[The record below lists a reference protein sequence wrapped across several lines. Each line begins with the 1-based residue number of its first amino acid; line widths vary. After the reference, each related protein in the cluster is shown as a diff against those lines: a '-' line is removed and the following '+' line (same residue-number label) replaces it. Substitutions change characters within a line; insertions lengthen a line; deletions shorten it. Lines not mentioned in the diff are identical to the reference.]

1 MIVSFFLALHNG
13 MESIFKMQIQVQ
25 VKRFN
30 LYIVLVITLVKPEET
45 DFSKCKAKKK
55 NGMWIHPMRC
65 VFKGLDSIFLWMT
78 KFSIKVNLT
87 PKFLTRL

>member
-25 VKRFN
+25 VKWFN

-55 NGMWIHPMRC
+55 MECGYIQWD
-65 VFKGLDSIFLWMT
+65 VSLKD
-78 KFSIKVNLT
+78 
-87 PKFLTRL
+87 